1 MRATISEVKETV
13 RARGWVRLLVH
24 KDGFTIRNHE
34 EDAKMKKASVKV
46 GQKYMAKVSGK
57 PVRVVITG
65 ESRYGGWDA
74 LNPETN
80 RTIRI
85 KSAQRLRP
93 VPTPKV
99 VVAGTVEAAGPKPDA
114 PGAAA
119 PVATTPKAPKAVKT
133 APRAPKAPTS
143 AKATEKRMSGLDAV
157 AQVLKEAGEPLDAKT
172 MTERAIAKGL
182 WKTGGKTPA
191 ATIYAAI
198 IREIAAKGKDARFK
212 KTDRGRFA
220 FAPQN

>member
-46 GQKYMAKVSGK
+46 GEKYMAKVSGK

-65 ESRYGGWDA
+65 ESRFGGWDA

-80 RTIRI
+80 RTVRI
-85 KSAQRLRP
+85 KSAQRLKP
-93 VPTPKV
+93 VPTARVSVQP
-99 VVAGTVEAAGPKPDA
+99 AAGAGEKKGDAPKAEKPDA
-114 PGAAA
+114 KKPEAKKE
-119 PVATTPKAPKAVKT
+119 PKAPKA
-133 APRAPKAPTS
+133 PK
-143 AKATEKRMSGLDAV
+143 EKRMSGLDAV

-191 ATIYAAI
+191 ATVYAAI
-198 IREIAAKGKDARFK
+198 IREIAAKGGEARFK
-212 KTDRGRFA
+212 KTERGKFA
-220 FAPQN
+220 LAK